1 MIKIKLDRENNIIPD
16 ETRHILDSMFLT
28 TLEHY
33 NFHDADSEMPV
44 NWFLV
49 DNKVRGSQK
58 NGPYTAKLT
67 LDKDDNIE
75 KMTVEHNDHKSKHLF
90 TLAIYPM
97 TEMLVLSKLQS
108 HDTDDRPTSQLGNHM
123 RLIQA
128 MYQDDPDY
136 SLEKPVPNVFFTKMD
151 FDYYMAKLQTTLQ
164 ESILLWMESNTT
176 LSVDMSSQDINTH
189 HIPGKQFNIKRV
201 YMHGPA
207 RNHVMV
213 EFNDN
218 TTADF
223 MSLNISIQTAITEDI
238 LSILP
243 EV

>member
-1 MIKIKLDRENNIIPD
+1 MIKIKIDWENNNIPD
-16 ETRHILDSMFLT
+16 ETKHILDSMFLT
-28 TLEHY
+28 TLEHH
-33 NFHDADSEMPV
+33 NFHDAASEIPV

-49 DNKVRGSQK
+49 DNKVRGSQE

-67 LDKDDNIE
+67 LDKDDNIK
-75 KMTVEHNDHKSKHLF
+75 KMTVERDDHKSTHLF

-97 TEMLVLSKLQS
+97 TEMLVLSKVQS
-108 HDTDDRPTSQLGNHM
+108 NDTDDRPTSQLGNHM

-128 MYQDDPDY
+128 MYQDDPEY

-164 ESILLWMESNTT
+164 ESILLWMESNST
-176 LSVDMSSQDINTH
+176 LSVDMSSQDINTD

-201 YMHGPA
+201 YMYGPA

-223 MSLNISIQTAITEDI
+223 MKLNISLQISITEDI

>member
-1 MIKIKLDRENNIIPD
+1 MLQIKIDWENNIIPD
-16 ETRHILDSMFLT
+16 ETKRILDSMFLT

-33 NFHDADSEMPV
+33 NFHDTASEIPV
-44 NWFLV
+44 NWCLV
-49 DNKVRGSQK
+49 DNKVTGLQD

-67 LDKDDNIE
+67 LDKDDNI
-75 KMTVEHNDHKSKHLF
+75 KKITVERDVHKSTHLF
-90 TLAIYPM
+90 SLSIYPM
-97 TEMLVLSKLQS
+97 TELLVLSKLQS

-136 SLEKPVPNVFFTKMD
+136 SIDKPVPNVFFTKMD

-164 ESILLWMESNTT
+164 ESILLWMESNAT
-176 LSVDMSSQDINTH
+176 LSVDMSSKDINTN
-189 HIPGKQFNIKRV
+189 HIPGNQFNVKRV

-223 MSLNISIQTAITEDI
+223 MGLNISIQTAITEDI

>member
-1 MIKIKLDRENNIIPD
+1 MLQIKLDRENNIIPD
-16 ETRHILDSMFLT
+16 ETKHILDSMFLT

-33 NFHDADSEMPV
+33 NFHDEASEMPV

-49 DNKVRGSQK
+49 DNKVTGSQE
-58 NGPYTAKLT
+58 NGPYSAKLT
-67 LDKDDNIE
+67 LDKDDNIQ
-75 KMTVEHNDHKSKHLF
+75 KMTVERNDNTSKHLF
-90 TLAIYPM
+90 TLSIYPM

-108 HDTDDRPTSQLGNHM
+108 HDTDDRPASQLGNHM

-136 SLEKPVPNVFFTKMD
+136 SIDKPVPNVFFTKMD

-164 ESILLWMESNTT
+164 ESILLWMESNAT
-176 LSVDMSSQDINTH
+176 LSVDMSSQDINTE
-189 HIPGKQFNIKRV
+189 HIPGNQFNVKRV

-218 TTADF
+218 TTVDF
-223 MSLNISIQTAITEDI
+223 MKVNISMQISITEDI

>member
-16 ETRHILDSMFLT
+16 ETKHILDSMFLT
-28 TLEHY
+28 ALEHH
-33 NFHDADSEMPV
+33 NVANADSIPPM
-44 NWFLV
+44 NWYLT
-49 DNKVRGSQK
+49 DNRPQGSTDDGSYKAHVQ
-58 NGPYTAKLT
+58 
-67 LDKDDNIE
+67 LDQDDNIK
-75 KMTVEHNDHKSKHLF
+75 KMTVEAKDNNPKNTF
-90 TLAIYPM
+90 TFDIYPM

-136 SLEKPVPNVFFTKMD
+136 SVDKPVPNVFFTKMD

-164 ESILLWMESNTT
+164 ESILLWMETNAT
-176 LSVDMSSQDINTH
+176 LSVDMSSQDINTD

-218 TTADF
+218 TTVDF
-223 MSLNISIQTAITEDI
+223 MKLNISMQTAITEDI

>member
-1 MIKIKLDRENNIIPD
+1 MLQIKLDRENNIIPD
-16 ETRHILDSMFLT
+16 ETKHILDSMFLT

-33 NFHDADSEMPV
+33 NFHDAASEIPV

-49 DNKVRGSQK
+49 DNKVRGSQE
-58 NGPYTAKLT
+58 NGPYSAKLT
-67 LDKDDNIE
+67 LDKDDNIQ
-75 KMTVEHNDHKSKHLF
+75 KMTVEHIDDKTKRIF

-108 HDTDDRPTSQLGNHM
+108 HDTDNRPTSQLGNHM

-136 SLEKPVPNVFFTKMD
+136 SVDKPVPNVFFTKMD

-164 ESILLWMESNTT
+164 ESILLWMESNAT
-176 LSVDMSSQDINTH
+176 LSVDMSSQDINTD

-223 MSLNISIQTAITEDI
+223 MKLNISMQISITEDI

>member
-16 ETRHILDSMFLT
+16 ETKHLLDSMFLT
-28 TLEHY
+28 ALEHH
-33 NFHDADSEMPV
+33 NVANADSIAPM
-44 NWFLV
+44 NWYLV
-49 DNKVRGSQK
+49 DNKPQGSNDDGSYK
-58 NGPYTAKLT
+58 AYVNTT
-67 LDKDDNIE
+67 KDDNVT
-75 KMTVEHNDHKSKHLF
+75 KMTVEHMDDEAKSIL

-136 SLEKPVPNVFFTKMD
+136 SVDKPVPNVFFTKMD

-164 ESILLWMESNTT
+164 ESILLWMESNAT
-176 LSVDMSSQDINTH
+176 LSVDMSSQDINTE
-189 HIPGKQFNIKRV
+189 HIPGNQFNIKRV

-218 TTADF
+218 TTVDF
-223 MSLNISIQTAITEDI
+223 MKLNISMQISITEDI

-243 EV
+243 EI